1 MVIGPHVQGRVAVS
15 DETTPGT
22 GGKPIGDKPAGWKDH
37 FRSLYWAVVGVFGIG
52 RPIMDRR
59 LMYGNDP
66 TNDPYSLE
74 YDPKVKR
81 HQ

>member
-1 MVIGPHVQGRVAVS
+1 M
-15 DETTPGT
+15 
-22 GGKPIGDKPAGWKDH
+22 GDKRRGWKDR
-37 FRSLYWAVVGVFGIG
+37 FRSVYWAVVGVFGIG

-59 LMYGNDP
+59 LMYGNNS

-81 HQ
+81 HR